1 MADRQTQKNLDPMRA
16 GACLLATVTAMREH
30 DDVSCAEMDRRMGR
44 PSGTWARRERNDAG
58 LTLFDFFSACV
69 ALDLR
74 ASAVVGF
81 AENAFCDDE
90 HAIG

>member
-1 MADRQTQKNLDPMRA
+1 MADRQTAKNLDPMRA

-30 DDVSCAEMDRRMGR
+30 DD
-44 PSGTWARRERNDAG
+44 
-58 LTLFDFFSACV
+58 
-69 ALDLR
+69 LR